1 MPRDALTLKTLSLMF
16 SISDYSIIIVTVT
29 GFAAV
34 IGFVVGS
41 AIAEARKD
49 RKEEEKRSKR

>member
-1 MPRDALTLKTLSLMF
+1 MY

-49 RKEEEKRSKR
+49 RKEEEKRSQR